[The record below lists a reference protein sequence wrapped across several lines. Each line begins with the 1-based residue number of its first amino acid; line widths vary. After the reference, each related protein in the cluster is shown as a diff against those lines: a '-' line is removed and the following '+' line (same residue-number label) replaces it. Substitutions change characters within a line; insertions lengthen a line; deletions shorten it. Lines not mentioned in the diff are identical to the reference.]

1 MIDLQK
7 FAPKAVKVYNV
18 LAFLSILPLF
28 VVMNTEVLV
37 RANKIHNLLILIPSL
52 IAIFYSIKGW
62 KRGHR
67 PSMYYCISSLP
78 VLLLSITSTAISAN
92 PSLSEIIPNPS
103 ALLMLLGIVQV
114 VILSLAL
121 ADKIN
126 QLREEQV
133 AEHEKHSGEIKV
145 LNESLELRVE
155 EQTRDI
161 KSMLAST
168 KVGLFSV
175 SNDFSIHK
183 DYSAHLEKILE
194 ESELS
199 GKLFEEILL
208 NKLIIN
214 ADDKDKI
221 TTAIE
226 YTLGE
231 DEIFFEVNS
240 DCFPKEVRANIGES
254 EKILDLDW
262 TPLLDKDNSIE
273 RILISVKDMTE
284 TVALR
289 MAAEESKKELRYL
302 GELIKVGPAM
312 FNDFRR
318 NADETIAK
326 SREILAQGKETNT
339 LSQKQIKELFIL
351 LHTIKGAA
359 RFYKFID
366 FTNEVHIAEE
376 IVAHK
381 DIIGSD
387 QYQELVAQIQNVE
400 DIYQL
405 YLNAL
410 EPLKRITEQLGSMD
424 SNLDDFDIN
433 KIIEGMQAVA
443 DDLAKELGKNG
454 CTLKS
459 EIPNGTILS
468 ADFHDALSKTLIHL
482 IRNSIDHGLEAP
494 QERIE
499 KGKPERGEL
508 RLYIDSNGYLCFEDD
523 GKGLNID
530 AIREKAKSKGLSV
543 SSKVNEVI
551 QLIFDS
557 GFSTKEEATDVSGR
571 GVGMDAVRT
580 FVRNVGSDIEIKP
593 KNPNG
598 ENNSSGFMEVYFA
611 IKLPNS
617 ALAKAS

>member
-1 MIDLQK
+1 
-7 FAPKAVKVYNV
+7 
-18 LAFLSILPLF
+18 
-28 VVMNTEVLV
+28 
-37 RANKIHNLLILIPSL
+37 
-52 IAIFYSIKGW
+52 
-62 KRGHR
+62 
-67 PSMYYCISSLP
+67 
-78 VLLLSITSTAISAN
+78 STAISAN

-214 ADDKDKI
+214 ADEKDKI

-318 NADETIAK
+318 SADETIAK
-326 SREILAQGKETNT
+326 SREILA
-339 LSQKQIKELFIL
+339 
-351 LHTIKGAA
+351 
-359 RFYKFID
+359 
-366 FTNEVHIAEE
+366 
-376 IVAHK
+376 
-381 DIIGSD
+381 
-387 QYQELVAQIQNVE
+387 
-400 DIYQL
+400 
-405 YLNAL
+405 
-410 EPLKRITEQLGSMD
+410 
-424 SNLDDFDIN
+424 
-433 KIIEGMQAVA
+433 
-443 DDLAKELGKNG
+443 
-454 CTLKS
+454 
-459 EIPNGTILS
+459 
-468 ADFHDALSKTLIHL
+468 
-482 IRNSIDHGLEAP
+482 
-494 QERIE
+494 
-499 KGKPERGEL
+499 
-508 RLYIDSNGYLCFEDD
+508 
-523 GKGLNID
+523 
-530 AIREKAKSKGLSV
+530 
-543 SSKVNEVI
+543 
-551 QLIFDS
+551 
-557 GFSTKEEATDVSGR
+557 
-571 GVGMDAVRT
+571 
-580 FVRNVGSDIEIKP
+580 
-593 KNPNG
+593 
-598 ENNSSGFMEVYFA
+598 
-611 IKLPNS
+611 
-617 ALAKAS
+617 